1 MRIELMEYLDSSL
14 DARSHLSQKGRESL
28 VTRFN
33 ELVEVYETEK
43 IPQALDRIVFLS
55 KSAYARFWHIRRLPN
70 SLLFGADTLGP
81 DLSREFALLID
92 NQESA
97 EAYHKEAQDRMRF
110 QANGRSINYFP
121 DGETAIRLGIPTDEI
136 MYAVHPRGLDVIFAS
151 SFPIGT
157 CISFFEP
164 KNITKPSGFG
174 HDAYLAPSPLATKR
188 ILVSWN
194 MPLNLKG

>member
-1 MRIELMEYLDSSL
+1 MRIELTEYLDSSL

-33 ELVEVYETEK
+33 ELVEVYGTAK
-43 IPQALDRIVFLS
+43 IPQALDRIVALS
-55 KSAYARFWHIRRLPN
+55 KSAYSRSWHIRRLPN

-81 DLSREFALLID
+81 DISREFALLID

-97 EAYHKEAQDRMRF
+97 EAYHKEVQDRLKF
-110 QANGRSINYFP
+110 QGKGRSMNPP
-121 DGETAIRLGIPTDEI
+121 DLETARRLGIPTDEV
-136 MYAVHPRGLDVIFAS
+136 MYAVYPGLAIVFAS
-151 SFPIGT
+151 NFPIGT
-157 CISFFEP
+157 CISFFDSTG
-164 KNITKPSGFG
+164 ITKPSGFG
-174 HDAYLAPSPLATKR
+174 HDAYLTPSPLATKR